1 VFKTE
6 MIRLGSQTLR
16 VGRHAGGSSGIPLLV
31 FNGIGGNIELLAP
44 LARSMPGR
52 ELLTFDVPGVGHSAL
67 PALPYRLRHI
77 AALAAAL
84 LDRYGHVQADVLGVS
99 WGGGAAQQFVRSHA
113 ARCRRLVLCAT
124 APGAVM
130 IPARLS
136 VLLKMVTPRRYMSG
150 AYARAIAGD
159 IYGGDFR
166 GNPELADAFFKHVRW
181 QSRLGYYLQLAAA
194 WGWTSIHW
202 LHRLRQPTLIM
213 AGRDD
218 PLVPAANARLMH
230 LLIPHSEVR
239 MLDCGHLFLL
249 TRTAVSASAIS
260 EFLDRP

>member
-1 VFKTE
+1 
-6 MIRLGSQTLR
+6 
-16 VGRHAGGSSGIPLLV
+16 
-31 FNGIGGNIELLAP
+31 
-44 LARSMPGR
+44 
-52 ELLTFDVPGVGHSAL
+52 
-67 PALPYRLRHI
+67 
-77 AALAAAL
+77 
-84 LDRYGHVQADVLGVS
+84 
-99 WGGGAAQQFVRSHA
+99 
-113 ARCRRLVLCAT
+113 
-124 APGAVM
+124 M

-136 VLLKMVTPRRYMSG
+136 VLLKMVTPRRYMG
-150 AYARAIAGD
+150 GEYARAIAGD

-166 GNPELADAFFKHVRW
+166 GNSELAEAFFKHVRW
-181 QSRLGYYLQLAAA
+181 QSRRGYYLQLAAA

-249 TRTAVSASAIS
+249 TRTAASASAIS